1 MYKHSDS
8 SITEKQPQMVK
19 WKCHAKFVMQELCF
33 QTGSNIPEQATG
45 NVEKNDVNI
54 APIQTA

>member
-19 WKCHAKFVMQELCF
+19 WKCHVKFVMQELCF

-45 NVEKNDVNI
+45 NVEK
-54 APIQTA
+54 TM